1 MHRGLNL
8 QYLSLALALFSVSA
22 LAAPPE
28 SRPTSFNVREFGAQG
43 DGRTD
48 DTKAI
53 QAAFDTAAKKTWSE
67 QPPGSA
73 YFISIPTVFIP
84 AGKYLVTETIDLKAN
99 VSGEGTA
106 IIEQKSADKDV
117 LSSTFAWRLQVAGLT
132 LVGGQHQLHIG
143 NPNVDTGRITIEK
156 CAFYNARGTA
166 IRLRQG
172 SNSTQVSVRDGVFS
186 NCDQALVN
194 WCDLTSVADCWISSA
209 PEMKDRAVIEN
220 HGALT
225 LDNVCGVPG
234 VKAENDQRW
243 IDNYGTVTARNF
255 RFGGESA
262 GFTAVVNFAPYVYTY
277 PVVGPG
283 IVLDSC
289 DIYCL
294 GNPKRKAAIFC
305 EQVPNQIVVRNCRG
319 LCDLPVVRLSDK
331 LDLDTYFDNAEQR
344 RAGLRFL
351 IGEENV
357 EVFDANRELPESMR
371 PYQVNRVV
379 ADAPPQSGHWHRG
392 SFIWNRN
399 PEGRWTSSGFVKAT
413 TPGDR
418 EPLGW
423 SCVESGK
430 PGTWRAVFPSFR
442 PAAPQEP
449 AD

>member
-1 MHRGLNL
+1 MRKRQHVILLLGL
-8 QYLSLALALFSVSA
+8 LSATALAS
-22 LAAPPE
+22 PPDTP
-28 SRPTSFNVREFGAQG
+28 STSFNVKDFGAQG
-43 DGRTD
+43 DGRAD

-53 QAAFDTAAKKTWSE
+53 QAAFDAAAKKTWSE

-84 AGKYLVTETIDLKAN
+84 AGKYLITETIDLKAN

-106 IIEQKSADKDV
+106 IVEQKNAEKDV
-117 LSSTFAWRLQVAGLT
+117 FSSTFAWRLQVSGLT

-143 NPNVDTGRITIEK
+143 NPNVDTGRITVDK

-172 SNSTQVSVRDGVFS
+172 SNSTQVSVRDGVFY

-209 PEMKDRAVIEN
+209 QEMKDRAVIEN
-220 HGALT
+220 HGVLT
-225 LDNVCGVPG
+225 LQNICGVPA

-243 IDNYGTVTARNF
+243 IDNHGTVTARNF

-289 DIYCL
+289 DIYAL

-319 LCDLPVVRLSDK
+319 LCDLPVVRVSDK
-331 LDLDTYFDNAEQR
+331 LDLETYFDNAEQR
-344 RAGLRFL
+344 RACLRFL

-357 EVFDANRELPESMR
+357 EVFDANRELPEPMR
-371 PYQVNRVV
+371 PYQANRVV
-379 ADAPPQSGHWHRG
+379 ADAQPKSGHWHRG
-392 SFIWNRN
+392 AFIWNRN
-399 PEGRWTSSGFVKAT
+399 AEGRWTAGGFVKAT
-413 TPGDR
+413 TPGDQ

-430 PGTWRAVFPSFR
+430 PGTWRAVYPNF
-442 PAAPQEP
+442 AADASKKESE
-449 AD
+449 